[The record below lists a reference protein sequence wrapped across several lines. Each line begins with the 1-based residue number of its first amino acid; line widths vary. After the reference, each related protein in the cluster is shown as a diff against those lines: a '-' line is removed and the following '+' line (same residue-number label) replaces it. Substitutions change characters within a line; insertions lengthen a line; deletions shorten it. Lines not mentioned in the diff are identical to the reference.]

1 MTLIRKYLVGA
12 VTGAALLA
20 SAGIVQAQDAA
31 DAETPAA
38 DMGAQSNMQYCV
50 PGCVVGPMAGDDMH
64 HGMMGQGMMG
74 QGAMPMMMAPG
85 MMNQGMMPMMGYGMM
100 GQGSMPMMMAPG
112 MMNQGMMPMM
122 GYGMTGQGMM
132 MPMMMAPGMMGQG
145 MMNQGAMGQGMMN
158 QGATPMMG
166 MAAAAP
172 LDADHVRP
180 HLEQHLAMMGLPNL
194 MLGSIEA
201 EDDDTLVAEIVTRD
215 GTLVQRLAVDRHSGA
230 VTPLE

>member
-1 MTLIRKYLVGA
+1 MKHHMSLLVGA
-12 VTGAALLA
+12 ITGAALLA
-20 SAGIVQAQDAA
+20 SAGFTHAQDTEEVPSGGA
-31 DAETPAA
+31 
-38 DMGAQSNMQYCV
+38 GAQPTMQYCV
-50 PGCVVGPMAGDDMH
+50 PGCIVGPMAGDDMH
-64 HGMMGQGMMG
+64 HGMMGQGMM
-74 QGAMPMMMAPG
+74 PMSMSP
-85 MMNQGMMPMMGYGMM
+85 GMM
-100 GQGSMPMMMAPG
+100 GQP
-112 MMNQGMMPMM
+112 
-122 GYGMTGQGMM
+122 MM

-145 MMNQGAMGQGMMN
+145 MMGQGMMGQGMMN

-180 HLEQHLAMMGLPNL
+180 HLEQHLAMMGFPNL

-215 GTLVQRLAVDRHSGA
+215 GTLVQRLAIDRHSGA

>member
-1 MTLIRKYLVGA
+1 MKHHMSLLVGA
-12 VTGAALLA
+12 ITGAALLA
-20 SAGIVQAQDAA
+20 SAGFTHAQDTEEVPSGGA
-31 DAETPAA
+31 
-38 DMGAQSNMQYCV
+38 GAQPTMQYCV
-50 PGCVVGPMAGDDMH
+50 PGCIVGPMAGDDMH

-74 QGAMPMMMAPG
+74 QGA
-85 MMNQGMMPMMGYGMM
+85 
-100 GQGSMPMMMAPG
+100 MPMMMAPG

-180 HLEQHLAMMGLPNL
+180 HLEQHLAMMGFPNL